1 MTRPKR
7 WFLAEDDDGAV
18 VVKNNEGLV
27 KKPNAIRPLGKI
39 LTVSLAVE
47 LFAHSNCPAFILKVT
62 NADPEKYSEDPVEVK
77 TISYK

>member
-18 VVKNNEGLV
+18 VVKNNDGLV

-39 LTVSLAVE
+39 LTVSLRSSE
-47 LFAHSNCPAFILKVT
+47 CSLILAIVYFKG
-62 NADPEKYSEDPVEVK
+62 NQRRSREVLRRPC
-77 TISYK
+77 